1 MCESSVYFKKG
12 EKEDLILKDVVFIKP
27 KDGSVFIEDII
38 GESKTIDGKIT
49 LIDLLGHK
57 VVISQD

>member
-27 KDGSVFIEDII
+27 EDGSVFIEDII